1 MMRRR
6 GNRGL
11 FLLKSRSDMAV
22 SCFKTAMAVPE
33 SGIYRVI
40 HAAHRLPH
48 SVTLFMGDIFPRC
61 AKCAD
66 LVMFELLHGVP
77 DQPGY
82 ERLRLYELPVL
93 EDENQDA
100 AAS

>member
-1 MMRRR
+1 
-6 GNRGL
+6 
-11 FLLKSRSDMAV
+11 MAV
-22 SCFKTAMAVPE
+22 AE

-40 HAAHRLPH
+40 HGAHRLPH
-48 SVTLFMGDIFPRC
+48 SVTLFLGDIFPRC

-66 LVMFELLHGVP
+66 LVTFELLHGVP

-82 ERLRLYELPVL
+82 ERLRLYELPEL
-93 EDENQDA
+93 EDENKDA

>member
-1 MMRRR
+1 
-6 GNRGL
+6 
-11 FLLKSRSDMAV
+11 
-22 SCFKTAMAVPE
+22 
-33 SGIYRVI
+33 
-40 HAAHRLPH
+40 
-48 SVTLFMGDIFPRC
+48 VTLFLGDIFPRC

-66 LVMFELLHGVP
+66 LVTFELLHGVP

-82 ERLRLYELPVL
+82 ERLRLYELPEL

>member
-1 MMRRR
+1 MRGR
-6 GNRGL
+6 GKRGL
-11 FLLKSRSDMAV
+11 FLVESRSDM
-22 SCFKTAMAVPE
+22 SPSHCKTGMAVAE

-48 SVTLFMGDIFPRC
+48 SVTLFLGDIFPRC

-66 LVMFELLHGVP
+66 LVTFELLHGVP
-77 DQPGY
+77 EQPGY
-82 ERLRLYELPVL
+82 ERLHLYELPVL
-93 EDENQDA
+93 EDESQDA